1 MWTFGNPVC
10 DDEATNIVD
19 GAYHLVHRG
28 DTLVVHVHISGVAR
42 GGGGG
47 FNPPHCEKMCIFYC
61 LVFEQK
67 TMVKLLFLQFRSK

>member
-28 DTLVVHVHISGVAR
+28 DTLVVHVHMIHSLCCCCVVVG
-42 GGGGG
+42 
-47 FNPPHCEKMCIFYC
+47 
-61 LVFEQK
+61 
-67 TMVKLLFLQFRSK
+67 RSCV